1 MKYIHNDKSIEIIAN
16 TTGTNN
22 TKITVAKDRI
32 TIKVGERH
40 LSLFVREEWALI
52 ANTLSEK
59 EVTTTLRGM
68 FQILPHGGHAILKNE
83 KGSVSVS
90 VSYYRSLA
98 KVVVSDNV
106 LQVKTSNIKLFWDD
120 VEEFL

>member
-1 MKYIHNDKSIEIIAN
+1 MKYTHNNKSIEIIAN

-52 ANTLSEK
+52 ANTLSK
-59 EVTTTLRGM
+59 REVGTTLRGM
-68 FQILPHGGHAILKNE
+68 FQILPHGGHVILKNE
-83 KGSVSVS
+83 KGNVAVS
-90 VSYYRSLA
+90 VSYYRSLG
-98 KVVVSDNV
+98 KVVISDNV
-106 LQVKTSNIKLFWDD
+106 LRQKSSNIKIFWDD